1 MKTLSI
7 LTVALLLGLS
17 GTVMAADSGEN
28 HQDDTNSTGAN
39 TNSTGA
45 NPYMTFSAPTYRA
58 GGYEARAQYP
68 APHHVV
74 KPHVKK

>member
-7 LTVALLLGLS
+7 VTVALFLGLC

-28 HQDDTNSTGAN
+28 HQDN
-39 TNSTGA
+39 TNAGGPP

-58 GGYEARAQYP
+58 GGYESLAKSP
-68 APHHVV
+68 VPHQVAKRHVN
-74 KPHVKK
+74 K

>member
-7 LTVALLLGLS
+7 VTAALLLGLS

-28 HQDDTNSTGAN
+28 HQDDTNTG
-39 TNSTGA
+39 GP
-45 NPYMTFSAPTYRA
+45 NPYMSIGIPTYRA
-58 GGYEARAQYP
+58 GGYEARAQYL
-68 APHHVV
+68 APHHVA

>member
-7 LTVALLLGLS
+7 VTVALLLGLS

-39 TNSTGA
+39 
-45 NPYMTFSAPTYRA
+45 PYMTLGAPTYRA
-58 GGYEARAQYP
+58 GGYESRAQYP
-68 APHHVV
+68 VPHQVV

>member
-7 LTVALLLGLS
+7 VTAALLLGLG

-39 TNSTGA
+39 
-45 NPYMTFSAPTYRA
+45 PYMAVGTPTYRA
-58 GGYEARAQYP
+58 GGYEARAQYT